1 MPTSESE
8 KIDNILKKNG
18 NEPIISMIDAIKEA
32 YPGISEDEAK
42 TTQERELCVRKTQNG
57 RVLDKNSDPPM
68 ITPESA
74 VEMDST
80 GKPYVN
86 LSGKTIV
93 VNKGYD
99 VGRIS

>member
-42 TTQERELCVRKTQNG
+42 TTLEEIQEQRGLN
-57 RVLDKNSDPPM
+57 NSL
-68 ITPESA
+68 T
-74 VEMDST
+74 DSE
-80 GKPYVN
+80 V
-86 LSGKTIV
+86 IE
-93 VNKGYD
+93 
-99 VGRIS
+99 